1 MGARWYFQF
10 LRSDLVSPM
19 FNLSANAG
27 FVASPVSILPHP
39 PASGVGPL
47 YRISFIGFPPANPLT
62 VYQKLMAA
70 SKAAALQNVLIPYM
84 CSNEANPY
92 EWPLDRRLL
101 NAPLAPFAMRDCV
114 SDGAGRRARMDTFAV
129 FSNVGIP
136 SPLMVFRWGKG
147 RWRVG
152 RIRLPRIHLLY
163 PARGS
168 EIGFA
173 PGGWA

>member
-70 SKAAALQNVLIPYM
+70 SKAAAIQNVLIPYM

-101 NAPLAPFAMRDCV
+101 NAPLLLSQCAIASAM
-114 SDGAGRRARMDTFAV
+114 G
-129 FSNVGIP
+129 
-136 SPLMVFRWGKG
+136 
-147 RWRVG
+147 RVG
-152 RIRLPRIHLLY
+152 GHVWILSMSLVTWGPI
-163 PARGS
+163 P
-168 EIGFA
+168 IDGFQV
-173 PGGWA
+173 G